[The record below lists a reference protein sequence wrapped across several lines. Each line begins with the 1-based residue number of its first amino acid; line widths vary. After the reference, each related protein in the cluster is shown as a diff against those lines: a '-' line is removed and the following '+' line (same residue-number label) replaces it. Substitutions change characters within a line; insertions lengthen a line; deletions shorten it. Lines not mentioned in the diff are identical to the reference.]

1 MRVFAYHLTC
11 IEVDYLHVSGPRM
24 QIEDGDGGG
33 RVSLDREELQ
43 QLFVLRTFITFEFGV
58 SLLGR
63 SAESCHAFAAGLA
76 SDA

>member
-1 MRVFAYHLTC
+1 
-11 IEVDYLHVSGPRM
+11 M